1 MKKLSYSIVYMM
13 KYLEFSE
20 SLRLIGTNPYLSG
33 IVWMNKAGLDALNC
47 LISLSK
53 VRRAI
58 PGAEYVP
65 KPGFRIQFEGNNVRV
80 NDGIVYEPEYKDF
93 GGIWGFDSA
102 ISVELTTGHSDKMLF
117 AMYYAFDRF
126 VVDFLD
132 FDGKWYHT
140 SGELRRFL
148 TDIYCDI
155 EEIHYR
161 ALKLY
166 SKYCQL

>member
-1 MKKLSYSIVYMM
+1 MM

-47 LISLSK
+47 LVSLSK

-58 PGAEYVP
+58 PEAKYVP
-65 KPGFRIQFEGNNVRV
+65 KPGLRIQFEGNNVCA

-102 ISVELTTGHSDKMLF
+102 ISVELTTGLSDKMLF
-117 AMYYAFDRF
+117 AMYYVFDRF
-126 VVDFLD
+126 MVDFLD
-132 FDGKWYHT
+132 FDGKWYRT

-148 TDIYCDI
+148 TDIYPDI

-161 ALKLY
+161 ARKLY
-166 SKYCQL
+166 SKCCQL

>member
-1 MKKLSYSIVYMM
+1 M

-20 SLRLIGTNPYLSG
+20 CLRLIGTNPRLSDIIWFNEAGLNALRNLVDLSG
-33 IVWMNKAGLDALNC
+33 
-47 LISLSK
+47 
-53 VRRAI
+53 VRRAM
-58 PGAEYVP
+58 PEVQYVI
-65 KPGFRIQFEGNNVRV
+65 KPGFRIWFEGNDVRA

-93 GGIWGFDSA
+93 GGIWGFDGA

-126 VVDFLD
+126 MVDFLD
-132 FDGKWYHT
+132 FDGKWYRT

-148 TDIYCDI
+148 TDIYRDI

-161 ALKLY
+161 ARKLC
-166 SKYCQL
+166 SKCCQL